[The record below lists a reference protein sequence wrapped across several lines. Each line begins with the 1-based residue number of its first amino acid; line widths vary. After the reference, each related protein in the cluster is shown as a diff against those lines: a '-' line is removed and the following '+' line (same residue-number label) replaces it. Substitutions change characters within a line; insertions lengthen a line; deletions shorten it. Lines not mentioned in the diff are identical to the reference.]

1 MEQFNG
7 ATRELAKEHRL
18 PLFDLAQEP
27 RQDPSYDLD
36 GIHFSNAGTAEVARL
51 LEPFMVK
58 ERERLEER

>member
-7 ATRELAKEHRL
+7 VTGELAKEHRL
-18 PLFDLAQEP
+18 PLFDLAQAP
-27 RQDPSYDLD
+27 RQAPSDDPD
-36 GIHFSNAGTAEVARL
+36 GIHFSNAGTADVARL